1 MTRKLLALLAALAAT
16 LGLTVMGGGNASA
29 LGGEWLG
36 CQVGPGSN
44 GTYSQLCR
52 NNGPTLGGYEAE
64 FKVQNETAPSTYS
77 WSVPASYQSSIVYGC
92 TSTSSSC
99 AVSLSNSDQDL
110 WVSVTLTQGGASSTL
125 TSRARILQTCRS
137 SEGWEYC

>member
-1 MTRKLLALLAALAAT
+1 MTRKILALLAVLAT
-16 LGLTVMGGGNASA
+16 TVGLTVMGGGNASA

-36 CQVGPGSN
+36 CLVEPNSN

-52 NNGPTLGGYEAE
+52 NNTGGTLGGYEAE
-64 FKVQNETAPSTYS
+64 FRVQNETAPSTYT

-92 TSTSSSC
+92 TSTSSFC
-99 AVSLSNSDQDL
+99 AVSLSNYDQDL

-125 TSRARILQTCRS
+125 SSRARILQTCGS
-137 SEGWEYC
+137 SYC